1 MFILELHL
9 AKHTPR
15 GGYEFF
21 RDPPDSAPV
30 EFIFGK
36 FRRFIRYNEKSKRHL
51 EPSRWRALLNSSVFY
66 NSSVRYTL
74 EWIVQWFVLS
84 DGGGGT
90 L

>member
-9 AKHTPR
+9 ANTHQEVDTS
-15 GGYEFF
+15 FS
-21 RDPPDSAPV
+21 DPPDSAPV